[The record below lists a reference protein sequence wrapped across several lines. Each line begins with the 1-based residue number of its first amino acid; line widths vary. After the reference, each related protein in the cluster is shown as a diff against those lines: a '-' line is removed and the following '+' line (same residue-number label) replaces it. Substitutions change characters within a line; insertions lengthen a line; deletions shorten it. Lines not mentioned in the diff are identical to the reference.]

1 MKKNFWTKMIS
12 LALALVCMLSLVA
25 CGGGGGSVAG
35 NYSLHSVT
43 AEGETITW
51 KEFAETAGISADDI
65 AIGLEIRED
74 GTFKLNMDAMDP
86 TLSGEGT
93 WTQDGSTITLN
104 GTGDSLTATHKGSEI
119 TIDENGVSLIFKK

>member
-25 CGGGGGSVAG
+25 CGGGGSVAG
-35 NYSLHSVT
+35 DYKLDSVKT
-43 AEGETITW
+43 GDSTVKWAD
-51 KEFAETAGISADDI
+51 FATTMGVSADDV

-104 GTGDSLTATHKGSEI
+104 GDGDSLTATHKGSEI
-119 TIDENGVSLIFKK
+119 TIEADGVSLIFKK

>member
-1 MKKNFWTKMIS
+1 MKKNLWTKMIS
-12 LALALVCMLSLVA
+12 LALALVCMLSLAA
-25 CGGGGGSVAG
+25 CGGGGGVAG
-35 NYSLHSVT
+35 SYKLDSVT
-43 AEGETITW
+43 AAGETVTW
-51 KEFAETAGISADDI
+51 SDFAEAAGISADDV

-74 GTFKLNMDAMDP
+74 GTFKLDMDAMDP

-119 TIDENGVSLIFKK
+119 TIEEEGVSLIFKK